1 MNYKNILV
9 PLDGSVLAERV
20 IPAALYLAEAMA
32 GSITFLTVVVKRPGD
47 DVSLM
52 AKAVQ
57 TGKFEAD
64 LYLRSVRKRFLPAL
78 VSIETAVITGK
89 PDKEIIA
96 FAQEKNSDLIIMST
110 HGRSGITRWSFG
122 RTAEKVLRRAPCP
135 TVILRSDNEINPEK
149 FNRIMLPLDGSPLA
163 ERVLPPALDMVKA
176 MGVELFLIRVVE
188 PNSFYGFG
196 HSDDLLEADREAAQ
210 TYLADVREQLLL
222 PDKTVHTHVAVG
234 SATDLIVDYAATQ
247 QIDLILL
254 TSRGHSGFD
263 EWMFGSVA
271 EKVMVGAPCAILV
284 IRQEPF
290 ALPEDVNNDEK

>member
-1 MNYKNILV
+1 MIYKNILV
-9 PLDGSVLAERV
+9 PLDGSELAERV
-20 IPAALYLAEAMA
+20 LPAALYLAEAMA
-32 GSITFLTVVVKRPGD
+32 GSIIFLTVVTKRSGAD
-47 DVSLM
+47 ASLM
-52 AKAVQ
+52 AKAIQ
-57 TGKFEAD
+57 TGTYEAD
-64 LYLRSVRKRFLPAL
+64 LYLRSLKKRFSPAL

-89 PDKEIIA
+89 PDKEIIT
-96 FAQEKNSDLIIMST
+96 FAQENNSDLIIMST

-135 TVILRSDNEINPEK
+135 TVILRSDNEIDPEK
-149 FNRIMLPLDGSPLA
+149 FERVMLPLDGSSLA
-163 ERVLPPALDMVKA
+163 ERVLAPALSMVKA
-176 MGVELFLIRVVE
+176 MGVELFLLQVVE

-196 HSDDLLEADREAAQ
+196 HSDEFLGADVEAAQ
-210 TYLADVREQLLL
+210 TYLAEVRERVLL
-222 PDKTVHTHVAVG
+222 PDKIVHTHVAVG
-234 SATDLIVDYAATQ
+234 PATDLIVDYAATQ

-290 ALPEDVNNDEK
+290 ALPEDVNNDK